1 LNDYETYIHR
11 SRYARYLP
19 EEGRRETWE
28 ESVKRLINFWEDR
41 ELLCF
46 QDLAE
51 VETAILNREV
61 MPSMRSLMTAG
72 EALDRDNVAGYNC
85 SYLAINRVRAFDELM
100 YILMCGTGV
109 GFSVERRYVEK
120 LPQVAEDFHT
130 SETTVVVADSK
141 IGWAKALKQMVALL
155 YAGEIPSWDLSRVR
169 PAGARLATFGGRASG
184 PEPLDRLFKWLVPL
198 FKAARGR
205 QLTSL
210 ECHDICCMIAS
221 VVVVGGVR
229 RSALLSLSNLTD
241 ERMRHAKDG
250 QWWVD
255 HQHRS
260 YSNNSVCYTEK
271 PDIGIFM
278 REWQTLYESKSG
290 ERGIFSRAA
299 AKKQA
304 ARNGRRDTDHEF
316 GTNPC
321 SEIILRD
328 RQFCNLSEVVVRPED
343 TLDSLKNKVR
353 LATILGTMQATLT
366 DFRYLSA
373 KWKENTEEEALLG
386 VSLTG
391 LSDRDRL
398 TSKEL
403 EELRNVAVET
413 NREYAGKFGIKQAT
427 AVTAIKP
434 SGTVSQLVNS
444 GSGIHARYSRYYIR
458 TVRSDKKDPLSQFL
472 IDQGIP
478 YEDEIKYDKQG
489 QRITGDNWVF
499 SFPME
504 SPVSSVVVGELS
516 AVEQLED
523 WKHYS
528 LHWCEHKPSCTV
540 YVQEDEWL
548 EVAAWCYYNF
558 DLLSG
563 ISFLPH
569 TDHVYEQ
576 APYQPISKEQ
586 YEEAVAKM
594 PTIQWSEFVE
604 TEDNTTGSSE
614 LACTGGACEIL

>member
-1 LNDYETYIHR
+1 MNDYETYIHR

-28 ESVKRLINFWEDR
+28 ESVKRLTNFWDGKG
-41 ELLCF
+41 LLKF
-46 QDLAE
+46 EEMAE
-51 VETAILNREV
+51 IEAAILNREV

-278 REWQTLYESKSG
+278 REWLTLYESKSG

-304 ARNGRRDTDHEF
+304 ARNGRRDTNHEF

-343 TLDSLKNKVR
+343 DLESLKRKVR

-391 LSDRDRL
+391 LADRERL
-398 TSKEL
+398 SEGAL
-403 EELRNVAVET
+403 EILRDVAIET
-413 NREYAGKFGIKQAT
+413 NAVYAERFGINKAT

-472 IDQGIP
+472 IDQGVP
-478 YEDEIKYDKQG
+478 HEDEIKYDKQG

-504 SPVSSVVVGELS
+504 SPDTSTCVGELT

-528 LHWCEHKPSCTV
+528 LHWCEHKPSCTI
-540 YVQEDEWL
+540 YVQEEEWL
-548 EVAAWCYYNF
+548 EVAAWCYDNF

-576 APYQPISKEQ
+576 APYQPISQ
-586 YEEAVAKM
+586 EEYGQALAKM
-594 PTIQWSEFVE
+594 PAIRWHEFKE
-604 TEDNTTGSSE
+604 QEDNTTGSSE
-614 LACTGGACEIL
+614 FACTGGACEIL